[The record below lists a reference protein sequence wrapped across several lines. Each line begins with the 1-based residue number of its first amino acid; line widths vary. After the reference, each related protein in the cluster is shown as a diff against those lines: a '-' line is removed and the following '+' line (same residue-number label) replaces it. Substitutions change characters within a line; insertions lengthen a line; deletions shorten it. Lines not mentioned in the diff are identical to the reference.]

1 LDPVAAKLFEYLKCA
16 LFSPDEAKLDPADL
30 PEGFRDFA
38 KALVHYVNN
47 VNETSKT
54 SRRALSDLEVL
65 ANFDPLTGLYSRHFG
80 MQTFNEWLE
89 QGHGFVVCF
98 IDMDNLKYVNDTF
111 GHSEGDHYILR
122 VARHL
127 KRFSPDALISR
138 LGGDEFMLLAKDFTQ
153 AEAEAQLEQL
163 RAQLV
168 KMGDDPRATYYHS
181 MSFGVVGISA
191 DNTMLA
197 SELLGKADDKMYA
210 YKRAHK
216 AERRL

>member
-1 LDPVAAKLFEYLKCA
+1 MDPVAAKLLEYLKSA
-16 LFSPDEAKLDPADL
+16 LCSPDEATLDLKSL
-30 PEGFRDFA
+30 PEGFQDFA
-38 KALVHYVNN
+38 KALMRYVKS
-47 VNETSKT
+47 VSETSKN

-65 ANFDPLTGLYSRHFG
+65 ANFDLLTGLYSRRFG

-138 LGGDEFMLLAKDFTQ
+138 LGGDEFMLLARDFTQ
-153 AEAEAQLEQL
+153 TDAEARLERL
-163 RAQLV
+163 RTQLV
-168 KMGDDPRATYYHS
+168 KMGDDPQATYCNS
-181 MSFGVVGISA
+181 MSFGVVEITA
-191 DNTMLA
+191 DNTMPA
-197 SELLGKADDKMYA
+197 SELLSKADDKMYA
-210 YKRAHK
+210 YKRARK
-216 AERRL
+216 AERRA